1 MCRPHPLGRGKVSG
15 TLLPSWSSATLLQSL
30 FCLVVCHHATYYS
43 AVQCPGWGRCQW
55 AAQAVSHLHMGAAC
69 CRLSCCSSPR
79 GRLGLHVDHVGNALL
94 GCHPPTLT
102 RPFSAHIWS
111 VEFFPKQLFPLIE
124 VPPPLEKGVAMHF
137 SSARWDVR
145 VALWWPLEGVRHTS
159 HWSLS
164 PSELRHSGQTEETRH
179 LHPGYF
185 NVMMG
190 STQSQIKHILSLC
203 GVGRVG
209 RK

>member
-1 MCRPHPLGRGKVSG
+1 MILPHKTFLIVNRQVFLQFCLEAYVSPHPPGRGKVSG

-43 AVQCPGWGRCQW
+43 AVQCTR
-55 AAQAVSHLHMGAAC
+55 VRS
-69 CRLSCCSSPR
+69 LSVSSPS
-79 GRLGLHVDHVGNALL
+79 GESPPHGGSLLPAQLLLLTSCRLGLHVDHVGNALL

-137 SSARWDVR
+137 SS
-145 VALWWPLEGVRHTS
+145 
-159 HWSLS
+159 
-164 PSELRHSGQTEETRH
+164 TR
-179 LHPGYF
+179 
-185 NVMMG
+185 
-190 STQSQIKHILSLC
+190 
-203 GVGRVG
+203 
-209 RK
+209 